1 MNLAKAVLIG
11 MSFIP
16 LIGWAQKNE
25 IWADLTLYKNLSSK
39 ITLFGDAGPRINVD
53 GNSTAGF
60 YLRPSVSFLVSKK
73 MMVGGGVAWFYAHSK
88 EGVINEVRGWQGI
101 RIEQRILN
109 RVLMS
114 NFTRLEER
122 NFFSDGQYEFL
133 LRFRSL
139 FGVNVLLNQTTLQKG
154 TWYIPLAFEIFEDLN
169 DHETLFFNRRRF
181 YSGVGYA
188 ISDQTRVELFYIA
201 NESRADQEVD
211 FETVNAIRL
220 RIHVTCPNVQL

>member
-53 GNSTAGF
+53 GNSTAGL

-88 EGVINEVRGWQGI
+88 EGVIKEVRGWQGI

-133 LRFRSL
+133 LRFRTL
-139 FGVNVLLNQTTLQKG
+139 FGATLLLNQTTFQKG

>member
-53 GNSTAGF
+53 GNSTVGL
-60 YLRPSVSFLVSKK
+60 YLRPSVSFLVSEGIRI
-73 MMVGGGVAWFYAHSK
+73 GGGVAWFYVHSK
-88 EGVINEVRGWQGI
+88 EGAINEARAWQGI
-101 RIEQRILN
+101 RIEQRILK

-122 NFFSDGQYEFL
+122 NFFFC
-133 LRFRSL
+133 
-139 FGVNVLLNQTTLQKG
+139 
-154 TWYIPLAFEIFEDLN
+154 W
-169 DHETLFFNRRRF
+169 
-181 YSGVGYA
+181 
-188 ISDQTRVELFYIA
+188 
-201 NESRADQEVD
+201 
-211 FETVNAIRL
+211 TV
-220 RIHVTCPNVQL
+220 